1 MRIVFYSTNSTVYDK
16 ENFHYF
22 NFPKCK
28 SNFEKLKLHFPF
40 CDFFVVTQEP
50 GIFLLDLKKDGFL
63 NKSNKI
69 EYIILPEKLNIFEIS
84 EKILELS
91 PDIAISI
98 TGFYKPF
105 DWQGIKDSLIAEELK
120 KHNIKILCNNPK
132 TQNICF
138 NKQLFQLFLENHNF
152 KTPKGIY
159 INHELFWAE
168 RNRLEINENVY
179 KEKIFYE
186 LEKLKFPVIIKDTT
200 GLSSFGMEVVSSFR
214 EAKSYLLSKKN
225 NADKLVQELIIGEQF
240 GIEIYGTKKNYT
252 ISKPFLFS
260 VNKYKIT
267 SPKQSIKIGPV
278 EKSKY
283 KIKKLN
289 KEITRLANLL
299 NLNGIAQI
307 DLVFD
312 GKNWFFIEINPRISG
327 MTNTVCESFNTNIL
341 ILLTQKALNLK
352 TKIKNHKIMSIKL
365 PLISEDEFNQLKKIE
380 FIKQINQTENENAKQ
395 KRETGYC
402 EIIIDEKNGT
412 LKQNLDKLK
421 TNFPNLIEEI
431 FYIQAI
437 NMLPILE

>member
-1 MRIVFYSTNSTVYDK
+1 
-16 ENFHYF
+16 
-22 NFPKCK
+22 
-28 SNFEKLKLHFPF
+28 
-40 CDFFVVTQEP
+40 
-50 GIFLLDLKKDGFL
+50 
-63 NKSNKI
+63 
-69 EYIILPEKLNIFEIS
+69 
-84 EKILELS
+84 
-91 PDIAISI
+91 
-98 TGFYKPF
+98 
-105 DWQGIKDSLIAEELK
+105 
-120 KHNIKILCNNPK
+120 
-132 TQNICF
+132 
-138 NKQLFQLFLENHNF
+138 
-152 KTPKGIY
+152 
-159 INHELFWAE
+159 
-168 RNRLEINENVY
+168 
-179 KEKIFYE
+179 
-186 LEKLKFPVIIKDTT
+186 
-200 GLSSFGMEVVSSFR
+200 MEVVSSFR

-327 MTNTVCESFNTNIL
+327 MTNTVCESFYTNIL

-421 TNFPNLIEEI
+421 TNFPNLIEEN